1 MSYGPDEYMEA
12 TDILL
17 DLFSGI
23 EEELR
28 QFEVSEIFTPSSTFT
43 VCLNSDHSRD
53 CMHKASLRVFY
64 WPLTG

>member
-53 CMHKASLRVFY
+53 CMH
-64 WPLTG
+64 